1 MMLLIMMTMMTVHHI
16 HCETTWEARAR
27 ASHCI
32 LFHGQRS
39 LNSIALQPQHKVEH
53 NLSKLN
59 KVQCHEIYNG
69 LPST

>member
-1 MMLLIMMTMMTVHHI
+1 MLLIMMTMMTVHHI
-16 HCETTWEARAR
+16 HCETGGTRAR

-69 LPST
+69 LPSI